1 MKKILSLIIMT
12 TVVFSCF
19 AQKPKTTIKYRRA
32 DTGRYTTK
40 EYNSKNPK
48 TTIKET
54 KKKK

>member
-1 MKKILSLIIMT
+1 MT

-48 TTIKET
+48 TTIKE
-54 KKKK
+54 KEIMDNRDFHRK